1 MISDTELRVRSY
13 PPQTRMQPH
22 LHEEASI
29 SIVVRGAFIESIGR
43 RERDYARG
51 HIAYLPPAVVHSQ
64 TFGRAGARQIIF
76 KPQPA
81 WLDYLADCRLRLD
94 ESPHGRSPLFCALG
108 ERLLQE
114 IITEDGFSALASE
127 GIILEIIAA
136 FARSSS
142 AAVTGAKPPTWL
154 RAARDFL
161 HETAPAP
168 PSMRRLA
175 QVACRHEI
183 HLAREFR
190 RFFGTSVGLYA
201 RRLRSEHA
209 AKLLRRPYLSI
220 SDVALEC
227 GFSSHSHLCR
237 EFRLHFGLTPSQFR
251 RGMQ

>member
-1 MISDTELRVRSY
+1 MISDTGLRVRSY
-13 PPQTRMQPH
+13 PPHTRMPPH
-22 LHEEASI
+22 MHEEASI
-29 SIVVRGAFIESIGR
+29 SLVVRGAFKENIGR
-43 RERDYARG
+43 GERDYARG
-51 HIAYLPPAVVHSQ
+51 HIAYLPPALVHSQ
-64 TFGRAGARQIIF
+64 LFGRSGARQIIF

-81 WLDYLADCRLRLD
+81 WLDYLADCKLRLD
-94 ESPHGRSPLFCALG
+94 ESPHGRSPLFGALG

-114 IITEDGFSALASE
+114 IATEDRFSAVAAE

-136 FARSSS
+136 FARDSS
-142 AAVTGAKPPTWL
+142 AALAGSKPPAWL

-168 PSMRRLA
+168 PSMQRLA

-209 AKLLRRPYLSI
+209 AKLLRRPQLSI
-220 SDVALEC
+220 CDVALEC

-237 EFRLHFGLTPSQFR
+237 EFRAHFGVTPSQFR
-251 RGMQ
+251 RGLR